1 MMKVLSLFLLAAVLF
16 SCKKDVIRGNGNTI
30 TQTKT
35 VAPFTAVE
43 THYDIQAIITYGTT
57 QQVEVSGYENLLNI
71 LETPVENGV
80 LKLKFNPD
88 YNTVRNVNVVARI
101 QLPALTG
108 ATIHGSNNIEVKNFA
123 NGNAFTGQ
131 IHGSGTLNVSNS
143 AFQVATLRINGS
155 GDIEA
160 RGLQAK
166 EATAHING
174 SGNVSI
180 TVADNLNVTVNGSG
194 NVNYWGN
201 PAVEASIQGSGRVIK
216 K

>member
-1 MMKVLSLFLLAAVLF
+1 MKVLSLFLVAAILF

-43 THYDIQAIITYGTT
+43 THYDIEAIVTYGAT
-57 QQVEVSGYENLLNI
+57 QQVDVSGYENLLNI
-71 LETPVENGV
+71 LETSVENGV
-80 LKLKFNPD
+80 LKLTFNAA

-101 QLPALTG
+101 QLPAITG
-108 ATIHGSNNIEVKNFA
+108 VTIHGSNDIEVNDFA

-131 IHGSGTLNVSNS
+131 IHGSGTINVANS
-143 AFQVATLRINGS
+143 AFQTATLRINGS

-160 RGLQAK
+160 RDLQAK
-166 EATAHING
+166 EATANING
-174 SGNVSI
+174 SGNVFI

-194 NVNYWGN
+194 NVHYWGN